1 MPFKSTNTLQFI
13 LQPHTESRE
22 VNQARTATAGNKE
35 PNFWVKKKPQIT
47 LITDCIFEAYFM
59 IKTFLKSILSD

>member
-1 MPFKSTNTLQFI
+1 MAET
-13 LQPHTESRE
+13 RE

-35 PNFWVKKKPQIT
+35 QNFRVKKKPQII

-59 IKTFLKSILSD
+59 IKTFLKSILSN